1 MILSTELVPPVIC
14 GLPTRPIAVMTREL
28 IVLVPTSVTVPL
40 PLRARLVFVA
50 NCWAAFAVRLALLI
64 VMSPSIEAPA
74 ASVSVPALITVP
86 PV

>member
-1 MILSTELVPPVIC
+1 M
-14 GLPTRPIAVMTREL
+14 PIATMTREL
-28 IVLVPTSVTVPL
+28 IVLLPTSVTVPL
-40 PLRARLVFVA
+40 PARTRFVFVA

-74 ASVSVPALITVP
+74 ASVSVPVLMVVP